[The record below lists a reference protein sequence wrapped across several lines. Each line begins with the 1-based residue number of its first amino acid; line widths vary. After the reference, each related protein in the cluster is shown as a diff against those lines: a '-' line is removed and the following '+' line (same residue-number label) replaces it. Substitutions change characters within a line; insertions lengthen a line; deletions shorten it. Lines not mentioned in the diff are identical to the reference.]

1 MQELMMTNVQLILFF
16 DVFNIVKASKLYK
29 TDVEASMDQF
39 EPRQSEAKATEQEVQ
54 TDLHPIPYHK
64 DESYV
69 WNLWDFRRKAIQ
81 LVSSID
87 LRSNESQLVVSGKS
101 SRQENFFVSNCALVP
116 QTRRCQPATRKPT
129 ERTANRQQQGNEH
142 RMNSNKSTKSST
154 RKLFFTFSFSRH
166 EFFIESVCFR

>member
-1 MQELMMTNVQLILFF
+1 MQELMMSNVQLTLFF

-87 LRSNESQLVVSGKS
+87 L
-101 SRQENFFVSNCALVP
+101 
-116 QTRRCQPATRKPT
+116 
-129 ERTANRQQQGNEH
+129 
-142 RMNSNKSTKSST
+142 
-154 RKLFFTFSFSRH
+154 
-166 EFFIESVCFR
+166 